1 MRYLSKLLIL
11 FFILFFFTGCD
22 FKDIDRRTFIVAV
35 GIDSVGAN
43 GEIEV
48 SFKAAIPKSVGG
60 SGSQEGGKNFEFYTV
75 KGNSL
80 GETFRLLKTKMAL
93 EPDFGHM
100 KIIVLGE
107 RYVKNNEIDD
117 VIDFFA
123 RRRDIQ
129 LIGYVAVGSPSAKTV
144 LNIEPQGEKTAGSAL
159 FMKFGQGTNS
169 EYGLITMLKDVKYS
183 ATTKGMTVFCPVI
196 EAAEGRVV
204 LEKLALFDR
213 FKFSMFLNRDETK
226 LFKLL
231 FEGVQNG
238 YIVVDTLD
246 SKNPLGINVNSGKG
260 SIKLKEVN
268 DDIICN
274 IKVTIKGNLEEVGQY
289 VELKEVE
296 ARAKKILDSRVNVLV
311 KKLQE
316 KGLDPLQLQVKY
328 WANNRNY
335 DFSDEW
341 LENQYKKVQFKVDS
355 NVVIERTGI
364 FK

>member
-1 MRYLSKLLIL
+1 MRYLSKLLII
-11 FFILFFFTGCD
+11 FFIVSFFTGCD

-35 GIDSVGAN
+35 GIDSVGGN

-48 SFKAAIPKSVGG
+48 SFKAAIPKTIGQSG
-60 SGSQEGGKNFEFYTV
+60 SGQGEKNFEFYTV
-75 KGNSL
+75 RGNSF
-80 GETFRLLKTKMAL
+80 GEIFRLLKTKTSL

-107 RYVKNNEIDD
+107 GYVKNNEIDD

-129 LIGYVAVGSPSAKTV
+129 LIAYVAVGSPSAKAV
-144 LNIEPQGEKTAGSAL
+144 LSMEPQGEKTAGGAL

-183 ATTKGMTVFCPVI
+183 ATTKGMTAFCPVL
-196 EAAEGRVV
+196 EVAEGKII
-204 LEKLALFDR
+204 LEKVALFDR
-213 FKFSMFLNRDETK
+213 VKFSMFLNRDETK

-238 YIVVDTLD
+238 YIVVDTLE
-246 SKNPLGINVNSGKG
+246 SKNPLGININSGKAA
-260 SIKLKEVN
+260 IKLKEVN
-268 DDIICN
+268 NDIIYN
-274 IKVTIKGNLEEVGQY
+274 IKVTIKGNLEEVGEY
-289 VELKEVE
+289 VELTDAE
-296 ARAKKILDSRVNVLV
+296 ARAKKILDSRISLLLG
-311 KKLQE
+311 KLQ
-316 KGLDPLQLQVKY
+316 KNGLDPLQLQVKY
-328 WANNRNY
+328 WANNKNY

>member
-1 MRYLSKLLIL
+1 MRYLSKLLII
-11 FFILFFFTGCD
+11 FFIVSFFTGCD

-35 GIDSVGAN
+35 GIDSVGGN

-48 SFKAAIPKSVGG
+48 SFKAAIPKTIGQSG
-60 SGSQEGGKNFEFYTV
+60 SGQGEKNFEFYTV
-75 KGNSL
+75 RGNSF
-80 GETFRLLKTKMAL
+80 GEIFRLLKTKTSL

-107 RYVKNNEIDD
+107 GYVKNNEIDD

-129 LIGYVAVGSPSAKTV
+129 LIAYVAVGSPSAKAV
-144 LNIEPQGEKTAGSAL
+144 LSMEPQGEKTAGGAL
-159 FMKFGQGTNS
+159 FIKFGQGTNS

-183 ATTKGMTVFCPVI
+183 ATTKGMTAFCPVL
-196 EAAEGRVV
+196 EVAEGKII
-204 LEKLALFDR
+204 LEKVALFDR
-213 FKFSMFLNRDETK
+213 VKFSMFLNRDETK

-238 YIVVDTLD
+238 YIVVDTLE
-246 SKNPLGINVNSGKG
+246 SKNPLGININSGKAA
-260 SIKLKEVN
+260 IKLKEVN
-268 DDIICN
+268 NDIIYN
-274 IKVTIKGNLEEVGQY
+274 IKVTIKGNLEEVGEY
-289 VELKEVE
+289 VELTDAE
-296 ARAKKILDSRVNVLV
+296 ARAKKILDSRISLLLG
-311 KKLQE
+311 KLQ
-316 KGLDPLQLQVKY
+316 KNGLDPLQLQVKY
-328 WANNRNY
+328 WANNKNY